1 MLDSIVL
8 INDRNETLW
17 VRSGGHALSDAYKAL
32 LALQNEH
39 ASLTLIRSH
48 TNQEGDEVF
57 TEVATPLAK
66 AAYES
71 DLPVQ
76 AVIVEIWHRTPPV
89 FFITEEDA
97 DTLKDVADQ
106 FVLAGRIAVAVQG
119 KAEGSAEAAEEL
131 YEDWLETAYRFSQNI
146 ESNWNPANPSR
157 SSSTGDVFRF
167 SYEAG
172 PAPQALHPSPEAH
185 HPAPQA
191 HHLSPQARSFAVM
204 NVGFKE
210 IAFEPVAP
218 EAQKAARRRPG

>member
-1 MLDSIVL
+1 MLDSIAL

-32 LALQNEH
+32 LALQHEH
-39 ASLTLIRSH
+39 GPLTLIRSH

-66 AAYES
+66 AAHEA
-71 DLPVQ
+71 DLPVK

-89 FFITEEDA
+89 FFITEKDA

-106 FVLAGRIAVAVQG
+106 FVLAGRIAVAVN
-119 KAEGSAEAAEEL
+119 ESN
-131 YEDWLETAYRFSQNI
+131 EDLLETAYRFSQNI

-167 SYEAG
+167 SIDDQ
-172 PAPQALHPSPEAH
+172 PA
-185 HPAPQA
+185 
-191 HHLSPQARSFAVM
+191 RCFAVM

-210 IAFEPVAP
+210 IAFEPAAP
-218 EAQKAARRRPG
+218 EAQKTARRRPG

>member
-1 MLDSIVL
+1 MLDSIAL

-32 LALQNEH
+32 LALQDEH
-39 ASLTLIRSH
+39 APLTLIRSH
-48 TNQEGDEVF
+48 TNPEGDEIF

-66 AAYES
+66 AAYEA

-106 FVLAGRIAVAVQG
+106 FVLAGRIAVAVQETAEG
-119 KAEGSAEAAEEL
+119 SAEGSAEAAEEL
-131 YEDWLETAYRFSQNI
+131 YEDWLETVYRFSQNI

-167 SYEAG
+167 SYEAS
-172 PAPQALHPSPEAH
+172 PAPQALHPSPKALH
-185 HPAPQA
+185 H
-191 HHLSPQARSFAVM
+191 STKARCFAVM

>member
-1 MLDSIVL
+1 MLDSIAL

-32 LALQNEH
+32 LALQH
-39 ASLTLIRSH
+39 KHGPLTLIRSH

-66 AAYES
+66 AAHEA
-71 DLPVQ
+71 DLPVK

-89 FFITEEDA
+89 FFITDKDA

-106 FVLAGRIAVAVQG
+106 FVLVGRIAVAVN
-119 KAEGSAEAAEEL
+119 ESN
-131 YEDWLETAYRFSQNI
+131 EDLLETAYRFSQNI

-167 SYEAG
+167 SYEAD
-172 PAPQALHPSPEAH
+172 PAPQAIHHSPKAL

-191 HHLSPQARSFAVM
+191 RHHSPQARSFAVM

-210 IAFEPVAP
+210 IAFEPAAP
-218 EAQKAARRRPG
+218 EAQKAARRRPGQ

>member
-1 MLDSIVL
+1 MLDSIAL
-8 INDRNETLW
+8 INARNETLW

-32 LALQNEH
+32 LALQHEH
-39 ASLTLIRSH
+39 GPLTLIRSH

-66 AAYES
+66 AAHEAG
-71 DLPVQ
+71 LPVQ
-76 AVIVEIWHRTPPV
+76 TVIVEIWHRTPPV

-119 KAEGSAEAAEEL
+119 TAEGSAGVAEEL

-167 SYEAG
+167 SYEAD
-172 PAPQALHPSPEAH
+172 PAPQAIHHSPKAL
-185 HPAPQA
+185 HPAPEA
-191 HHLSPQARSFAVM
+191 RHHSPEARSFAVM

-210 IAFEPVAP
+210 IAFEPEAP

>member
-1 MLDSIVL
+1 MLDSIAL

-17 VRSGGHALSDAYKAL
+17 VRSGGHALSDAYTAL
-32 LALQNEH
+32 LALQHEH
-39 ASLTLIRSH
+39 GPLTLIRSH
-48 TNQEGDEVF
+48 TNPDGDEIF

-106 FVLAGRIAVAVQG
+106 FVLAGRIAVAAQG
-119 KAEGSAEAAEEL
+119 TAEGSAGAAEAL
-131 YEDWLETAYRFSQNI
+131 YEDCLETAYHFSQNI

-167 SYEAG
+167 SIDDQ
-172 PAPQALHPSPEAH
+172 PA
-185 HPAPQA
+185 
-191 HHLSPQARSFAVM
+191 RCFAVM

-210 IAFEPVAP
+210 IAFEPAAP
-218 EAQKAARRRPG
+218 EAQKAARRRPGQ